1 MGLDRR
7 LKAAVVV
14 VMVMGGMQTITQ
26 TSSSK
31 PSAVCEAHG
40 SHSALCTWTS
50 QCILHMEVTVLSAEH
65 PKILTSYGF
74 I

>member
-7 LKAAVVV
+7 VKAAVVV

-40 SHSALCTWTS
+40 SHSALCRAPQNSDFLWFHLNHT
-50 QCILHMEVTVLSAEH
+50 QH
-65 PKILTSYGF
+65 
-74 I
+74 